1 MNMHIALCLLTR
13 KAFLILVSLAFFTF
27 SASAQRMMKT
37 INDGWDFRKD
47 GETRWQP
54 INLPHTFNLDAYSQ
68 EIIIKVRVNI
78 AKSCHSQR

>member
-54 INLPHTFNLDAYSQ
+54 INLPHTFNLEPILK